1 MIAPPPSDGSP
12 LPLGSVGAD
21 DLQEQVRRR
30 LSAVGYRHVHVES
43 LARRDWW
50 GVIAYATTSD
60 YWRCFDSLESLMS
73 DTEYA
78 TTVRELWIATNGLSP
93 QEAERRLLKHGR
105 TISRDMWMTAADAV
119 AYGALP
125 EQVTVYRGGV
135 QGCETG
141 WSWSLTLETAEH
153 FAFGLTD
160 GDGQRR
166 VVASG
171 TVSKHDV
178 FALFTGNWEEQEVI
192 VPGHLVT
199 VVSIADQ
206 PADPG

>member
-1 MIAPPPSDGSP
+1 MDTASNDEH
-12 LPLGSVGAD
+12 LEA
-21 DLQEQVRRR
+21 EVRTR
-30 LSAVGYRHVHVES
+30 LHAAGCVHVDTES
-43 LARRDWW
+43 ISRRDWW
-50 GVIAYATTSD
+50 GVIAFAANRD
-60 YWRCFDSLESLMS
+60 YWRCFDALETLMS
-73 DTEYA
+73 NSEYA
-78 TTVRELWIATNGLSP
+78 ATVREIWTATNGLP
-93 QEAERRLLKHGR
+93 PDEAVRRLLKHGR
-105 TISRDMWMTAADAV
+105 TISRDMWMTTEDAV

-125 EQVTVYRGGV
+125 EQVTVYRGGL

-141 WSWSLTLETAEH
+141 WSWSLTLDTAEH

-166 VVASG
+166 VVISG

-178 FALFTGNWEEQEVI
+178 SALFTGNWEEQEVI
-192 VPGHLVT
+192 VPGHLVS